1 MNTIVCFLCKR
12 QYLLV
17 LVVLMVSF
25 KDYAQDDDAVPV
37 YININNA
44 QENNVYE
51 VKGTTVGIEYHDY
64 KGQLKEMLLSIYDG
78 QRNLVTSLKLSKS
91 FGLNNFLLNL
101 DEIGGTWAMDKT
113 YLFQFTIENN
123 QELRLL
129 VKLSPKQL
137 NVNPS
142 VNLIVN
148 PVQFSCDNL
157 SAKLVDFYGVIEGG
171 RAPYTTRWYVINDQ
185 KTDFLYQPREEKI
198 TNPGQTMVIS
208 IDKSPDYYVMLY
220 VTDACG
226 NAEKKMVHVVCEDA
240 TKKINSVFIEPLNKT
255 LIDKLNANKN

>member
-1 MNTIVCFLCKR
+1 MNTTVCFLCKR
-12 QYLLV
+12 PCLLV
-17 LVVLMVSF
+17 LVVLMVSLKNF
-25 KDYAQDDDAVPV
+25 AQNDDTIPV
-37 YININNA
+37 YININNV
-44 QENNVYE
+44 QETKVYE

-64 KGQLKEMLLSIYDG
+64 KGQLGEILLSIYDG
-78 QRNLVTSLKLSKS
+78 QRNLITTLKLNKS

-101 DEIGGTWAMDKT
+101 DEIGGTWVMGKT
-113 YLFQFTIENN
+113 YLFKFTIENN
-123 QELRLL
+123 EVMKLL
-129 VKLSPKQL
+129 VKLSPKLL

-142 VNLIVN
+142 VDLIVN

-171 RAPYTTRWYVINDQ
+171 RAPYTTRWYVINDE

-208 IDKSPDYYVMLY
+208 IDKSPDYFVMLY

-226 NAEKKMVHVVCEDA
+226 NTEKKMVHVVCEDG